1 MVERVDAAEVHL
13 EPIPQ
18 PPGRPVIGNLLD
30 IESDAAVQALNRIGR
45 EYRPIFKLELL
56 GHEAVFVS
64 GFALADELCDTQRF
78 DKKVGRGLQQVRAFA
93 GDGLFTADTDD
104 PNWRKAHSIL
114 MPAFSQEAMRGYLPM
129 MLDLARQLTRK
140 WARLN
145 PGDEINVTADMTRL
159 TLDTIG
165 LCGFGYRFNSFYRER
180 PHPFVEAMTRCLTES
195 MQRSSR
201 LPVQDRVAL
210 REHRQFEAD
219 IELMNEL
226 VDRLIKERRAQAS
239 EPTRQPDLLQYML
252 TGVDRQ
258 TGEALDDLNIRYQII
273 TFLIAGHET
282 TSGLLSFTLYLLL
295 HHPEVLAKA
304 YAEVDQVLGVDAG
317 VLPSYSQVHQ
327 LRYLSQILRESLR
340 LWPTAPAFTVHPYA
354 AEAVIGGKYLVTG
367 EQGVTILTGPLQR
380 DPVVWGEDAEEFN
393 PDHFTPEAEQQRPAN
408 AFKAFGNGMRA
419 CIGRQFA
426 MQEATLVLGMILQ
439 QFELV
444 DHLHYELTIKETL
457 TQKPD
462 NFQIQIR
469 KRARQATMDGAAAP
483 GGR

>member
-1 MVERVDAAEVHL
+1 MVERAGEAQDHL

-18 PPGRPVIGNLLD
+18 PPGKPVIGNLLD
-30 IESDAAVQALNRIGR
+30 IESGAAVQALARIGS
-45 EYRPIFKLELL
+45 EYRPIFKLEVL
-56 GHEAVFVS
+56 GREAVFAS
-64 GFALADELCDTQRF
+64 GFSAVDELCDTRRF
-78 DKKVGRGLQQVRAFA
+78 DKLVGRGLQQVRAFA

-129 MLDLARQLTRK
+129 MLDLGRQLIKK

-145 PGDEINVTADMTRL
+145 SGDEINVTADMTRL

-180 PHPFVEAMTRCLTES
+180 PHPFVEAMTRCLIEAMERT
-195 MQRSSR
+195 SR
-201 LPVQDRVAL
+201 LPVQDRAAL
-210 REHRQFEAD
+210 REHRRFEAD
-219 IELMNEL
+219 IEFMNEM
-226 VDRLIKERRAQAS
+226 VDRLIKERRAQGDQPDR
-239 EPTRQPDLLQYML
+239 EPDLLQYML
-252 TGVDRQ
+252 TGVDKQ
-258 TGEALDDLNIRYQII
+258 TGEGLDDVNIRYQII

-282 TSGLLSFTLYLLL
+282 TSGLLSFTLYFLL
-295 HHPEVLAKA
+295 HHPDVLAKA
-304 YAEVDQVLGVDAG
+304 YAEVDQVLGTD
-317 VLPSYSQVHQ
+317 PSVTPTYAQVHQ

-340 LWPTAPAFTVHPYA
+340 MWPTAPGFSVHPTE
-354 AEAVIGGKYLVTG
+354 AEAVISGKYLITG
-367 EQGVTILTGPLQR
+367 EHGAMILSGPLQR
-380 DPVVWGEDAEEFN
+380 DPTVWGEDAEDFD
-393 PDHFTPEAEQQRPAN
+393 PDHFSPEAEQQRPAN
-408 AFKAFGNGMRA
+408 AFKAFGNGLRA

-462 NFQIQIR
+462 EFKLQIR
-469 KRARQATMDGAAAP
+469 KRARKHVAQ
-483 GGR
+483 